1 MFMLRRFVAAIAL
14 CTYAAGALAQIE
26 PPPAVSGKEY
36 VTAPNMNAM
45 GIPTTAQTVG
55 WSGAGPAFDLF
66 VLDTREIDAI
76 AHMGDA
82 FLEYLIIDEAALVV
96 SFNTS
101 FPGGPPS
108 DPVTPGGVPAS
119 LWYRNSSP
127 YGSSAGVWATAP
139 MLNPMAPP
147 IQTSGIE
154 LHGPAG
160 DTTHW
165 STLGDAGGVSVT
177 TAAGPYLL
185 NLEIGFAIGATEA
198 FDLDA
203 LMILDHF
210 GGTDL
215 FHPGDLAVFSVAAN
229 GQFDGGEL
237 WVLERNVAGTLVASF
252 LEHGGVTWD
261 TDNDVAGLF
270 GMFPPTEDIDALEA
284 IIPAPGAAGLLALGG
299 AWMFRR
305 QRRADCA

>member
-1 MFMLRRFVAAIAL
+1 MLQLHSSIAMAAL
-14 CTYAAGALAQIE
+14 CAAGSCAFAQVE
-26 PPPAVSGKEY
+26 PPPLVLGKEY
-36 VTAPNMNAM
+36 ITAPNTNSL
-45 GIPTTAQTVG
+45 GIPTTGQTVG
-55 WSGAGPAFDLF
+55 WSGIGPAFDLF
-66 VLDTREIDAI
+66 VLDGREIDAM
-76 AHMGDA
+76 AHMGDLY
-82 FLEYLIIDEAALVV
+82 LEYLIIDEAAMVV
-96 SFNTS
+96 SFNTA
-101 FPGGPPS
+101 FPGGPPM
-108 DPVTPGGVPAS
+108 DPVTGGGVPAS

-127 YGSSAGVWATAP
+127 FGSSSGVWATAP

-147 IQTSGIE
+147 MQTSGVE

-185 NLEIGFAIGATEA
+185 NFEIGTAIGATEA

-210 GGTDL
+210 GGTEL

-284 IIPAPGAAGLLALGG
+284 IVPAPGAMGLLALAG
-299 AWMFRR
+299 AWTTGRR
-305 QRRADCA
+305 RRTC